1 MIKQVLVEKA
11 SGAMEPFDPDKLRHS
26 LGRAG
31 TTDEII
37 EEIIAEILPQLEAGM
52 QTSQIYKKAFAL
64 LRKRKSANAARYS
77 LKKAIM
83 ELGPTGYPFE
93 EFVAQVLAHQGFD
106 VIVGETLQG
115 RCVTHEVDV
124 VATHNN
130 TQYLVECKYY
140 NSQGKYANVK
150 VPLYIKSRVDD
161 IISFREKLPEYR
173 ETRFHGWIVTNT
185 RFTDDALQYGRC
197 AGLHMLSWGV
207 PRNKSLKDM
216 IESTGVFPV
225 TVLTGLNAKQ
235 KTHLLDKKVV
245 LCRQL
250 REKEYL
256 LNEIGLQPGKKKK
269 IIQQIDDLLG

>member
-1 MIKQVLVEKA
+1 
-11 SGAMEPFDPDKLRHS
+11 MEPFDPDKLRHS

-31 TTDEII
+31 TSEEII
-37 EEIIAEILPQLEAGM
+37 DQIIAEILPQLEAGM
-52 QTSQIYKKAFAL
+52 PTSVIYKKAFAM

-93 EFVAQVLAHQGFD
+93 NFVAQVLAHQGFD
-106 VIVGETLQG
+106 IKVGETLQG

-124 VATHNN
+124 VATYNN

-140 NSQGKYANVK
+140 NSQAKYANVK

-161 IISFREKLPEYR
+161 IISFREKLPEHK

-185 RFTDDALQYGRC
+185 RFTDDALQFGRC
-197 AGLHMLSWGV
+197 AGLHMLSWGI
-207 PRNKSLKDM
+207 PKNKSLKDM
-216 IESTGVFPV
+216 VESTGVFPV
-225 TVLTGLNAKQ
+225 TVLTGLNTKQ
-235 KTHLLDKKVV
+235 KAYLMDKNVV

-250 REKEYL
+250 KEKEYL

-269 IIQQIDDLLG
+269 LIQEIDDLLEQSKNKSLPEENL

>member
-1 MIKQVLVEKA
+1 MNKQPLVEKA
-11 SGAMEPFDPDKLRHS
+11 SGEKEPFDPEKLRNS
-26 LGRAG
+26 LRRAG
-31 TTDEII
+31 TSDDIT
-37 EEIIAEILPQLEAGM
+37 EEIVAGILLQLQPGM
-52 QTSQIYKKAFAL
+52 QTSEIYRKAFSM
-64 LRKRKSANAARYS
+64 LRKHKNTNAARYS

-83 ELGPTGYPFE
+83 ELGPSGYPFE

-106 VIVGETLQG
+106 IQVGEIMQG

-185 RFTDDALQYGRC
+185 RFTDDALQFGRC

-207 PRNKSLKDM
+207 PKNKSLKDM

-235 KTHLLDKKVV
+235 KTYLLDKKVV

-256 LNEIGLQPGKKKK
+256 LNELGFQGSKKRKILQE
-269 IIQQIDDLLG
+269 IDDLL